1 MKRIISILIVLGL
14 LAACA
19 DDFKDKAVA
28 SFKAVVNSVG
38 VETMTMDGVAHVK
51 ITSDAHIDFALDSSS
66 DKDVYMAF
74 IAEPFLEAG
83 LDVSLLPDTVF
94 INGDMLV
101 FTFDLKDAK
110 SATDASSQLSNL
122 LTANRSLLTYH
133 EELDHYG
140 IKLGDH
146 KFEWAKTKST
156 NDKDAVFILDGDT
169 LVSYGVDLTQVTG
182 WVATEMDGVSL
193 LLLPVSLD

>member
-19 DDFKDKAVA
+19 DDFKDK
-28 SFKAVVNSVG
+28 VG

-74 IAEPFLEAG
+74 MAEPFLDAG
-83 LDVSLLPDTVF
+83 LDVSLLPDTIF

-110 SATDASSQLSNL
+110 SATDASSQLSNI

-133 EELDHYG
+133 EALDHYG
-140 IKLGDH
+140 IKLGVH